1 MSSNA
6 ARIFIIG
13 GHGKVAL
20 HFTRLASQA
29 GHTVISQIRNASH
42 SSDLPNPGPGK
53 VEPLV
58 ESLEDLTVSQLAKLF
73 KDQNPNVIVFAAG
86 AGGKGGAER
95 TFAVDRDGAIKVFD
109 ALEQANLPTSHFKRF
124 LLVSAVDSRNIENT
138 KPEWYTEKDFERSKK
153 AREALGTYYQ
163 AKYEADL
170 NLSKRTSF
178 PWTVLRP
185 STLQDEPAGGVSL
198 AEHSTITNPVPRES
212 VAKVLLALAELPA
225 DAKGANGQMWDLT
238 LGQGDVH
245 DQVQAAVK
253 RARTDWVG

>member
-1 MSSNA
+1 MTSNA
-6 ARIFIIG
+6 ARIFVIG
-13 GHGKVAL
+13 GHGRVAL
-20 HFTRLASQA
+20 QFTRLASQA

-53 VEPLV
+53 VEALV
-58 ESLEDLTVSQLAKLF
+58 ESLEDLSVSQLANLF
-73 KDQNPNVIVFAAG
+73 KEQNPNVSLFAAG

-109 ALEQANLPTSHFKRF
+109 ALEQANLPRPHFKRF
-124 LLVSAVDSRNIENT
+124 LLVSAIDSRNIET
-138 KPEWYTEKDFERSKK
+138 AKPDWYTEKDYERSKK
-153 AREALGTYYQ
+153 AREVLGTYYH

-185 STLQDEPAGGVSL
+185 STLQDEPAGGISL

-225 DAKGANGQMWDLT
+225 DTKGSNGQMWDLT
-238 LGQGDVH
+238 LGQGDVQ

-253 RARTDWVG
+253 RARTDWIG